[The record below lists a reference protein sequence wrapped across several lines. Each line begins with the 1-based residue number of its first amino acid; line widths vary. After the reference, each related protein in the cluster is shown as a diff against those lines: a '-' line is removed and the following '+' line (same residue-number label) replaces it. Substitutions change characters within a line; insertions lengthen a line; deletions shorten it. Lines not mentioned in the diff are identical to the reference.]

1 MKPPADDA
9 APVSN
14 SDPVWPEETRHY
26 WSDWKFSPFVA
37 VQKWTCFPG
46 GSDSKESA
54 CLAGNLVSI
63 PVLGKFP
70 VEGMATHSSILAQ
83 RIPWTGE
90 PGWLHTV
97 HGIAKS
103 LTYTALRQFGK
114 ITEVVAFISEAGKVV
129 HARYI

>member
-1 MKPPADDA
+1 M
-9 APVSN
+9 
-14 SDPVWPEETRHY
+14 
-26 WSDWKFSPFVA
+26 
-37 VQKWTCFPG
+37 
-46 GSDSKESA
+46 
-54 CLAGNLVSI
+54 SI

-90 PGWLHTV
+90 SGWLHTV